1 MMFLNTVTA
10 MPISCLIAFH
20 ALLHVHVQAAP
31 LPIDIFGSIFG
42 SDEPTASSLVTALTA
57 DEVTSKLVRPALLS
71 RVAYCSAGAVTSMN
85 CGEQCDALG
94 GQVEVI
100 HAEGDDQL
108 IPGYYVAID
117 RSINSVVV
125 AHQGTER
132 KNIVSV
138 LNNADFFLEPLPAAR
153 FPNAPAGVEVHDG
166 FLDTFERTADDVL
179 SFVGQALE
187 QTGFTDVLVTGHS
200 LGGAI
205 GMLDSLMIRDAFPD
219 VKITATFFGVPRA
232 GNEEFANL
240 IDSAFGGSF
249 TTVSNQNDPV
259 PSLPPQ
265 LFGYVHANGEIHITK
280 DEGELDGSDG
290 GIVRCDGREN
300 ENCSAGNNILNAS
313 VGDHNGPYFLG
324 IGFGGGNCR
333 A

>member
-1 MMFLNTVTA
+1 MFPTTT
-10 MPISCLIAFH
+10 SFFIA
-20 ALLHVHVQAAP
+20 LTTILHVHVEAAP

-42 SDEPTASSLVTALTA
+42 TNEPAASSLVTALTA
-57 DEVTSKLVRPALLS
+57 DQVTSKLVRPALLS
-71 RVAYCSAGAVTSMN
+71 RVAYCSAAAVKSMT
-85 CGEQCDALG
+85 CDGPCEALG
-94 GQVEVI
+94 GQVEVV

-108 IPGYYVAID
+108 IPGYYIAID

-132 KNIVSV
+132 KNIVSL
-138 LNNADFFLEPLPAAR
+138 LNNADFFLEPLPPAR
-153 FPNAPAGVEVHDG
+153 FPNVPAGAEVHDG

-187 QTGFTDVLVTGHS
+187 SSGFTDVLVTGHS

-205 GMLDSLMIRDAFPD
+205 GMLDSLMIREAFPD
-219 VKITATFFGVPRA
+219 VKITGTFFGVPRT
-232 GNEEFANL
+232 GNEEFASL
-240 IDSAFGGSF
+240 IESTFGGSF

-265 LFGYVHANGEIHITK
+265 LFGYVHANGEVHITK

-290 GIVRCDGREN
+290 GIVRCEGREN
-300 ENCSAGNNILNAS
+300 ENCSAGNSILDTS
-313 VGDHNGPYFLG
+313 LGDHNGPYFLG